1 MGIIS
6 LINAQ
11 RANIKNYD
19 ACRSL
24 RVTSEGKFIN
34 FDLLMGGREN
44 AGLVFLL
51 FNPAFLLI
59 VPSLFSSPI

>member
-24 RVTSEGKFIN
+24 RVTSQGKFIN
-34 FDLLMGGREN
+34 FDLLMSGREN
-44 AGLVFLL
+44 AGLVF
-51 FNPAFLLI
+51 FI
-59 VPSLFSSPI
+59 I

>member
-24 RVTSEGKFIN
+24 RVTPQGKFIN

-44 AGLVFLL
+44 AGLVFYYLTQL
-51 FNPAFLLI
+51 FC
-59 VPSLFSSPI
+59 